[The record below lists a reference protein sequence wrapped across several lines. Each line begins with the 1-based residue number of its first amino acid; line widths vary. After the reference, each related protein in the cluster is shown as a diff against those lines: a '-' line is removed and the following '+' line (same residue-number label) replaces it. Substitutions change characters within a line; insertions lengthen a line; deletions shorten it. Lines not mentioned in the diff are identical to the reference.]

1 MQCQR
6 LKGFTLFELLLT
18 LLLISLTVSLIAP
31 NLFNTFGAAGEKTT
45 LKELQ
50 TDIEALRLKA
60 FLQEN
65 TVQVVLKSESLYAY
79 FADSETLIT
88 ENQYPGI
95 QFVTS
100 ELYISPKGVVTPAKL
115 ELMAG
120 ERSIPI
126 DFKRWP

>member
-1 MQCQR
+1 MQRRR

-31 NLFNTFGAAGEKTT
+31 NLFNTFRAAGEKTT
-45 LKELQ
+45 LKQLQ

-65 TVQVVLKSESLYAY
+65 TVQVVMKSESLQA
-79 FADSETLIT
+79 FFTAPKSLI
-88 ENQYPGI
+88 EESQYPGI

-100 ELYISPKGVVTPAKL
+100 ELNISPRGILTPTEL
-115 ELMAG
+115 ELLVD
-120 ERSIPI
+120 ERPIFI